1 MTEIKKK
8 FDVSCLL
15 QEGRSYR

>member
-8 FDVSCLL
+8 FYLSL
-15 QEGRSYR
+15 RK